1 MGTAFRF
8 LLIVIAI
15 SLLSMVKLSPAESA
29 SDTAEAPQ
37 AGVILEAGEIN
48 GSTVPMGAFAVII
61 HGQGDRNPV
70 SGEWEQLVPA
80 RGYIQAVDTE
90 KLIFSRRREGWP
102 ESIVLD
108 RIQTL
113 ILVGA
118 PYLRA
123 GVWDSTNP
131 TGRIARKVGSLSQGL
146 ANQDSTQGS
155 GEIKAVADWGNANSG
170 RAAGD
175 FRETPDSLSGRTA
188 KGKDMGRGR
197 RIVKKLA
204 AGALAGI
211 VPSYA
216 LGFILTFA
224 SDVEGFGA
232 GLVFEFSLIFGYP
245 VGAAIGVSLA
255 DPHDRFIMSMAGG
268 GIGFVIGIMRTGPHN
283 FLIDS
288 RWETWPIFVGPL
300 VGATIAS
307 ELLREPLESRRLS
320 VGLGPSPRG
329 HLSAVVKLRF

>member
-8 LLIVIAI
+8 FLIAI
-15 SLLSMVKLSPAESA
+15 SLLETVNFSYADPVG
-29 SDTAEAPQ
+29 DTAGSQ
-37 AGVILEAGEIN
+37 AGVILEAGEID
-48 GSTVPMGAFAVII
+48 SSKVEIGAFAVVI
-61 HGQGDRNPV
+61 HGLGEGHPV

-90 KLIFSRRREGWP
+90 KMILARGREGWP
-102 ESIVLD
+102 EPIVLD

-113 ILVGA
+113 VLVGA
-118 PYLRA
+118 AYLRA

-131 TGRIARKVGSLSQGL
+131 TGRIARKVGSFSQGL

-216 LGFILTFA
+216 LGIILTGT
-224 SDVEGFGA
+224 SDAEGFGA

-255 DPHDRFIMSMAGG
+255 DPHDRFITSMAGG
-268 GIGFVIGIMRTGPHN
+268 GIGFVIGFMLTAPHN

-288 RWETWPIFVGPL
+288 RWETWPMFVGPL

-329 HLSAVVKLRF
+329 HLSAVAKLRF

>member
-1 MGTAFRF
+1 
-8 LLIVIAI
+8 
-15 SLLSMVKLSPAESA
+15 
-29 SDTAEAPQ
+29 
-37 AGVILEAGEIN
+37 
-48 GSTVPMGAFAVII
+48 MGAFAVII
-61 HGQGDRNPV
+61 HGQGDRHPV
-70 SGEWEQLVPA
+70 SGEWEQLVTA

-90 KLIFSRRREGWP
+90 KMILARGREGWP
-102 ESIVLD
+102 EPIVLD

-113 ILVGA
+113 VLVGA
-118 PYLRA
+118 AYLRA

-131 TGRIARKVGSLSQGL
+131 TGRIARKVGSFSQGL
-146 ANQDSTQGS
+146 ANQDSTQGN
-155 GEIKAVADWGNANSG
+155 GEIKAVADWGNADSG

-211 VPSYA
+211 VPNYA
-216 LGFILTFA
+216 LGIILTGTGA
-224 SDVEGFGA
+224 AEGVGA
-232 GLVFEFSLIFGYP
+232 VLFIDGIVFFGYP
-245 VGAAIGVSLA
+245 IGAAIGVSWV
-255 DPHDRFIMSMAGG
+255 DPCDRFILSLAGSLVG
-268 GIGFVIGIMRTGPHN
+268 CAASLYIPRKRVYQFRAYGQWDVIWN
-283 FLIDS
+283 
-288 RWETWPIFVGPL
+288 WFVGPL

-329 HLSAVVKLRF
+329 HLSAVAKLRF